1 MLSSFTDTL
10 ALKISIKLHS
20 KVTGMKRNA
29 DVMAEAILMLAKV
42 TFAKKGQH
50 IAYQL
55 NCKKLH
61 TNGSRFK
68 TPGNACLGI
77 VTISQVI
84 RRKNMCNSYRHCGQ
98 QKNQ

>member
-10 ALKISIKLHS
+10 ALKISIKLHL

-50 IAYQL
+50 IA
-55 NCKKLH
+55 
-61 TNGSRFK
+61 
-68 TPGNACLGI
+68 
-77 VTISQVI
+77 
-84 RRKNMCNSYRHCGQ
+84 
-98 QKNQ
+98 